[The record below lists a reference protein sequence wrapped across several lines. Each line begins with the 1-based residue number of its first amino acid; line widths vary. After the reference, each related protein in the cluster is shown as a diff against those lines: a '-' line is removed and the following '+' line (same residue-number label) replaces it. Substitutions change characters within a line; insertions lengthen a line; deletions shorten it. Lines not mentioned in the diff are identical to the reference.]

1 MGRTLSDTHD
11 DKSPEK
17 QAKNPSDSDQD
28 SDLDEEEFIVE
39 KILKMRTTKKGK
51 VQCKFFVISLDGDA
65 TLLLAS
71 DLLKWKGFSDNENTW
86 VSESVLFPT
95 SEISRL
101 SVC

>member
-17 QAKNPSDSDQD
+17 QQAKNPSDSDAD

-51 VQCKFFVISLDGDA
+51 VQCKFVDISLDSDA
-65 TLLLAS
+65 SLLPSLCS
-71 DLLKWKGFSDNENTW
+71 LQ
-86 VSESVLFPT
+86 
-95 SEISRL
+95 I
-101 SVC
+101 C